1 MDSYGRVGNSQMKS
15 KILVKRGFS
24 EGVRQSVKSLVQ
36 SRKELCSVSV
46 GEYLKQDE
54 ASSLIEVTFLGLSE
68 AASEAQVQLAAIS
81 LDLPDLLKSL
91 HLCSLNENEIIFL
104 KDINKP
110 LEANDGT
117 LKQNHVP
124 GVLCVMRVS
133 PVTFPGLGA
142 DFVFNLLSKY
152 ATGVRYTLETYSHE
166 KHHLESSGDDD
177 TNQSV
182 SSIEDDFV
190 TAFEHLDEEEPSK
203 PHRAGFSSAMPRSQ
217 QDAASQTHPAQ
228 CLEASNSKSLGS
240 AGRWKST
247 ANSASLINILRLKEL
262 PLKNSVTTS
271 ISDPWIQRSLYRSGN
286 PAEKGTVSQKTF
298 FSSSPA
304 DSSESACSSPSP
316 VLFLDEE
323 GYQKSLK
330 AKLELPQIPGL
341 KDGVEDS
348 DSEVSEFFDS
358 FDRFDELESADQGAR
373 DPVQSD
379 PSQKRLHKQEEA
391 SSMPT
396 MNPPKFKFDRPT
408 LPANVRKPTPRKPES
423 PFSSLYDAPDSPRP
437 VKTSGDDG
445 SLFSPIRSS
454 AFSPPGGCVTSECFC
469 QVEGSGDRFNENHGT
484 LHRAYSDYA
493 NSVSRDILSS
503 AFHSRPTAAPE
514 PTETFVDRFASEE
527 GKSQT
532 EELEHQS
539 LGEELNWKVKY
550 QSRSVTLKDSIQK
563 FAADLVER
571 SFGSAFKDLRK
582 GVSSCTSALCH
593 LAIKLT
599 SSVFQMA
606 FYELGRR
613 RAVSLKERAVSS
625 LANFL
630 VSDALATALK
640 DLRYVKKQ
648 IFTSTVARF
657 AADLAEELVF
667 EGIMEVC
674 QFSHPP
680 PHTGTQCGAFRND
693 DKAVMSYARD
703 LSDSVIQ
710 EAFIELS
717 QVDVTFT
724 TQAAISVSVNNMKYV
739 RAENVFQST
748 QTSASLPSFRSR
760 MMVPPNPVQE
770 SGKEFTVRQA
780 LFYTTGIVTSVPVP
794 SAGSTLCQYRTS
806 DNTRRDSPEARFTG
820 LEKKEEQPCLRNI
833 HLASEHTRSNE
844 NRHRSP
850 GSPRDLQLMTDSGT
864 SSNSELADG
873 AMNSNHF
880 SGTTVD
886 MVVNEPYEM
895 ITSPKVAKT
904 VEDYADFL
912 TRKMTGG
919 KKSSPRCM
927 GEKSSKVCFADHLS
941 KYIVQHSIGETKS
954 LGSNVSKNVVSNTHV
969 PASTSSVQKD
979 VCSKRCMKKHE
990 PEAQQF
996 SVALGE
1002 DKLPETKPSKFLTAP
1017 GHPTQGLF
1025 SAEKDCGQERK
1036 ESVTHRFSSATPPP
1050 FPTGTPQLCS
1060 SGELTGDAGGRSL
1073 KPFSKLLKRHE
1084 QSKTAPAT
1092 LPSGQE
1098 SCVSHSQATL
1108 PKLLSGEDVLFEED
1122 KQPIRE
1128 ESVVTH
1134 GASPPTPLG
1143 PPQADPEWNLQKLTK
1158 KLKGELAKEFARN
1171 PVVLNSSDAERD
1183 TIEKE
1188 ELVLK
1193 LTRSLSDEV
1202 ESSKDEEY
1210 PKMVLDEV
1218 GRSPKTV
1225 QYADDLATH
1234 IVSLATEM
1242 AASHLD
1248 DKTIQTHSTQTSRY
1262 DVHNRGR
1269 GNTTSVNMPDETV
1282 RSLGKYA
1289 GDVAREVISEAKT
1302 TVTSRHCKQLRLKRM
1317 SCPWGGLYGKRA
1329 ENECLSKQ
1337 KRDGLSLQGP
1347 REVDSSLLSL
1357 PQDPCTSGLT
1367 SRYPSCES
1375 VTDEYADHVIQILRR
1390 EGGSQELLMDQY
1402 ASRLAYRSVKSGLQ
1416 QALKKI
1422 KLKCNRRILSRQSS
1436 LVSTKNELLEFLTKE
1451 RDQGVET
1458 KRQSKRNEV
1467 HNCATQAQEATD
1479 DSRRAESAE
1488 LVHFSDCLAQNI
1500 ARDVQKSLKMATFCL
1515 PKSLTDSCLYEKP
1528 KCDQVPEDLIKA
1540 AFSKPLLPSS
1550 GRHKLYRSTGSL
1562 DEYELGDGVFQ
1573 TIEQYARKVVDDSM
1587 EMSLESAVLQGAEN
1601 RKSTDW
1607 STYAEKLSPLSG
1619 TACRYCSVKEHQ
1631 YCSGKSSQFL
1641 SGQEPA
1647 VRSKPVSNSRLG
1659 IVCQKARLLH
1669 LDVPRIHINLEQK
1682 TEFAEKVVAAAIEK
1696 AERELSNASLTAD
1709 SRIGQDG
1716 VSFAE
1721 SLTTEIMTSAMT
1733 NIGHTVNISSLGKEG
1748 LLQSAQSV
1756 GNQQMSLSIGDD
1768 STGSWS
1774 NLSFEDEH
1782 QDESSSFLHLSDS
1795 NGISSSWSSLGLE
1808 GDMYEENLSFP
1819 PSDSDGVDDKDE
1831 DPQGLGPGL
1840 GHAGKTLLVTNLDTD
1855 PCAGDAQLRTVL
1867 QWLVASEAEVTQLH
1881 FRDLAKKDF
1890 IHFSK
1895 RLREKEWKVGD
1906 VLQAVLKYCEMQD
1919 RDSDEERSKPLFCWL
1934 LENA

>member
-1 MDSYGRVGNSQMKS
+1 MDSYSRVGKSQVKS
-15 KILVKRGFS
+15 RISVKRGFS
-24 EGVRQSVKSLVQ
+24 EGVQQSVKSLLQ
-36 SRKELCSVSV
+36 SQKELCSVSA

-54 ASSLIEVTFLGLSE
+54 ASNLIEVTFLGFSE
-68 AASEAQVQLAAIS
+68 AADEAQVQELAAMS

-104 KDINKP
+104 KDINKT
-110 LEANDGT
+110 LEADDGS

-133 PVTFPGLGA
+133 PVTFPGVRV

-152 ATGVRYTLETYSHE
+152 ATGIRYTLETYSPE

-203 PHRAGFSSAMPRSQ
+203 PPRAGISSAMPRSQ

-228 CLEASNSKSLGS
+228 GSEASNSKSLTS
-240 AGRWKST
+240 AGRWKSS
-247 ANSASLINILRLKEL
+247 ANSSASLMNVLRLKEL
-262 PLKNSVTTS
+262 PSSKNSVTTS

-286 PAEKGTVSQKTF
+286 PADKGTVLQKTF
-298 FSSSPA
+298 LSSSPA
-304 DSSESACSSPSP
+304 DSSDSACSSPSP

-358 FDRFDELESADQGAR
+358 FDRFDELEQALESAVQGAR
-373 DPVQSD
+373 DQVQSD
-379 PSQKRLHKQEEA
+379 PSQKRLHKQEKA
-391 SSMPT
+391 SSVPT

-437 VKTSGDDG
+437 VKTCGDDG

-454 AFSPPGGCVTSECFC
+454 AFSPPGGCNTSECFC
-469 QVEGSGDRFNENHGT
+469 QIEDSGDNENHDT

-503 AFHSRPTAAPE
+503 AFHSRSTTAPE
-514 PTETFVDRFASEE
+514 RPENASFVDRFASEE
-527 GKSQT
+527 GKNQT
-532 EELEHQS
+532 EEPKRKS

-550 QSRSVTLKDSIQK
+550 QSRSLTLKDSLQK
-563 FAADLVER
+563 FAADLVEK

-613 RAVSLKERAVSS
+613 RAFSLKEP
-625 LANFL
+625 LT
-630 VSDALATALK
+630 TALK
-640 DLRYVKKQ
+640 DLQYVKKQ

-680 PHTGTQCGAFRND
+680 PHTGTHRRSFGND

-724 TQAAISVSVNNMKYV
+724 TQAAISVSVNNIKYV
-739 RAENVFQST
+739 SAENVFRST
-748 QTSASLPSFRSR
+748 QTSASLPSFPSR
-760 MMVPPNPVQE
+760 MMVPPRPVQE

-780 LFYTTGIVTSVPVP
+780 LFCTTGLVTSVPVP
-794 SAGSTLCQYRTS
+794 SAGSTLCQYLTS
-806 DNTRRDSPEARFTG
+806 ANTCRDSPKARFTG
-820 LEKKEEQPCLRNI
+820 LEKKEELSCLRNI
-833 HLASEHTRSNE
+833 YLTPEHNRSSENHPQ
-844 NRHRSP
+844 SP
-850 GSPRDLQLMTDSGT
+850 CNPHDLQLTTDSGM
-864 SSNSELADG
+864 SSNSELANGTIDID
-873 AMNSNHF
+873 HF
-880 SGTTVD
+880 SGTMVD
-886 MVVNEPYEM
+886 MIVNETYET

-904 VEDYADFL
+904 VEEYSDFL
-912 TRKMTGG
+912 TRKIPGG
-919 KKSSPRCM
+919 KKSSPRRV
-927 GEKSSKVCFADHLS
+927 GEKSSKVFFADHLS
-941 KYIVQHSIGETKS
+941 RYTVQHSVGETKS
-954 LGSNVSKNVVSNTHV
+954 LGSNASKN
-969 PASTSSVQKD
+969 
-979 VCSKRCMKKHE
+979 
-990 PEAQQF
+990 QF
-996 SVALGE
+996 SVVPGE

-1017 GHPTQGLF
+1017 VHSTQCLF
-1025 SAEKDCGQERK
+1025 SAERDCGQERK
-1036 ESVTHRFSSATPPP
+1036 GSVTHRFSSTTPPP
-1050 FPTGTPQLCS
+1050 FPPGTPQTSS
-1060 SGELTGDAGGRSL
+1060 SGEITTDAAVCSL
-1073 KPFSKLLKRHE
+1073 KPFGKLLKRQE
-1084 QSKTAPAT
+1084 QSKTAQAAF
-1092 LPSGQE
+1092 PSGQE
-1098 SCVSHSQATL
+1098 SCVSHSQAFL

-1122 KQPIRE
+1122 KQPSRD
-1128 ESVVTH
+1128 ESVVTP
-1134 GASPPTPLG
+1134 GTPPPTPLG
-1143 PPQADPEWNLQKLTK
+1143 PPQTDPEWNLRKLTK
-1158 KLKGELAKEFARN
+1158 KLKGELAKEFAPATPPSTPHN
-1171 PVVLNSSDAERD
+1171 PFITNLSDAEPR

-1188 ELVLK
+1188 EFMLK
-1193 LTRSLSDEV
+1193 LMRSLSEEV
-1202 ESSKDEEY
+1202 ESSEDEEH
-1210 PKMVLDEV
+1210 PKMFLDEV
-1218 GRSPKTV
+1218 ERSRKTV

-1234 IVSLATEM
+1234 IISLATEM
-1242 AASHLD
+1242 AASHLE
-1248 DKTIQTHSTQTSRY
+1248 DKTIQTPVTKTCRFDVRNQRRGSTASI
-1262 DVHNRGR
+1262 
-1269 GNTTSVNMPDETV
+1269 SIPDEIV
-1282 RSLGKYA
+1282 RSLWKYA

-1302 TVTSRHCKQLRLKRM
+1302 TVTSRHCKQLRLKRVN
-1317 SCPWGGLYGKRA
+1317 CPWSGLYGKRA
-1329 ENECLSKQ
+1329 EKECLSKQ
-1337 KRDGLSLQGP
+1337 KREALSEQGP
-1347 REVDSSLLSL
+1347 REVDSSVLSL
-1357 PQDPCTSGLT
+1357 PQDPCMSGLT

-1375 VTDEYADHVIQILRR
+1375 VTDEYADHIIQVLRR
-1390 EGGSQELLMDQY
+1390 EGGSRELLMDQY

-1416 QALKKI
+1416 QASKKM
-1422 KLKCNRRILSRQSS
+1422 KLKCNRRILSRRSS
-1436 LVSTKNELLEFLTKE
+1436 QVSTKNELLEFLSKE
-1451 RDQGVET
+1451 RDQGVEAE
-1458 KRQSKRNEV
+1458 RQSKRNVV
-1467 HNCATQAQEATD
+1467 HNCAHQAREVTD
-1479 DSRRAESAE
+1479 DSRRTENAE

-1500 ARDVQKSLKMATFCL
+1500 THDVQKSLQMATFCL
-1515 PKSLTDSCLYEKP
+1515 PKSLTDSCLYKKP
-1528 KCDQVPEDLIKA
+1528 KRDKVPADLIRTT
-1540 AFSKPLLPSS
+1540 FSKPLLPSS

-1573 TIEQYARKVVDDSM
+1573 TIERYARKVVDDSM
-1587 EMSLESAVLQGAEN
+1587 EMSLESAVLQSAEN
-1601 RKSTDW
+1601 RKSTDRF
-1607 STYAEKLSPLSG
+1607 TYAAKLSPLSG

-1631 YCSGKSSQFL
+1631 YCSGMSSQSL
-1641 SGQEPA
+1641 SGPEPT
-1647 VRSKPVSNSRLG
+1647 VRSKAVSNSRLG
-1659 IVCQKARLLH
+1659 VVCQKSRILH

-1696 AERELSNASLTAD
+1696 AERELSNTSLTAD
-1709 SRIGQDG
+1709 SGIGQDG

-1733 NIGHTVNISSLGKEG
+1733 NIGHTASREMEKVP
-1748 LLQSAQSV
+1748 SAQSV

-1795 NGISSSWSSLGLE
+1795 IGISSSWSSLGLE

-1819 PSDSDGVDDKDE
+1819 PSDRLVQSRIDE
-1831 DPQGLGPGL
+1831 FLIIN
-1840 GHAGKTLLVTNLDTD
+1840 TLLVTNFDLD

-1919 RDSDEERSKPLFCWL
+1919 KVSDEERSKPLFCWL
-1934 LENA
+1934 LENNNMFI